1 MCTRIR
7 KGIINPNY
15 PGFQSLA
22 YTLNEELN
30 FYYSSENP
38 SDDEEDSCVSESDDN
53 ELQRQPR
60 QQDLTEDDENGNT
73 CDGSGLDAVE
83 GIPVPPPTLSSPSNQ
98 HHTEALYSSPVRRPA
113 RLRQLSTGHD
123 PCPASITGTTI
134 VADEKLDDITGTYA
148 CTPPDIVLQHSYDPH
163 RSIATIGS
171 TNALSTASLEQSN
184 ARRPDLIPEQQQQ
197 LLELENKK
205 NEQMKHDQDRSSTV
219 DDPEDHTGDED
230 GVTGK
235 TGTGT
240 GTEPEHEADIEGNRT
255 PPSPAVELAPTGTS
269 SNSESCNS
277 HFLRDVTLSPDDIM
291 LEDDSRCYDS
301 ASDGTLSDGYDQD
314 TDDDDDEGE
323 FEYQPYGSRDAPES
337 RCPSPPGNE
346 ALTPDS
352 PGSEGS
358 SPGEVQYHLV
368 DDCSHQTVQI
378 TRSRREHS
386 PAKRYPNMAQHYAVS
401 TSAPVPVPGQSCHSM
416 ARDCEPFGNNNVDDF
431 AQTAASQTCFKAT
444 HSWQSVGANYRSTI
458 ETATEKPCDGNA
470 SVRTGKQ
477 ETVSG
482 RNDDQPNAETQMYPI
497 RQYQK
502 VPKVNPFC
510 RPEPQEIVACD
521 FFTKQAKL
529 QIEARMALCQA
540 KDMAHM
546 QMEIEKRSLEL
557 SPVTKVIHAAVEK
570 AGLALA
576 ADKRRLSRYYLTRL
590 NVAQLQTILIE
601 LQCHAEVL
609 NEELVELL
617 MERDELHISQDA
629 TLIDIEDLSRYLCA
643 KEQTIIHAERQR
655 KSYHW
660 KKSCQQ
666 PTPHQARPV
675 RSGEAMHTVSAYRY
689 H

>member
-53 ELQRQPR
+53 ELRQQPR
-60 QQDLTEDDENGNT
+60 RRDHTEDDENGNT

-83 GIPVPPPTLSSPSNQ
+83 GIPVPPPTLSSPSNR
-98 HHTEALYSSPVRRPA
+98 EALYSSPVRRPE

-123 PCPASITGTTI
+123 VCSASITGTTI
-134 VADEKLDDITGTYA
+134 VADEKLDAYITGTYA

-171 TNALSTASLEQSN
+171 TNALPTEQSN

-197 LLELENKK
+197 LLELQNKK
-205 NEQMKHDQDRSSTV
+205 NEQMKHDL
-219 DDPEDHTGDED
+219 DDPEDQSVVED

-235 TGTGT
+235 TD
-240 GTEPEHEADIEGNRT
+240 TEPEHEADAEGNRT

-277 HFLRDVTLSPDDIM
+277 HFLRNVTLSPTDIM
-291 LEDDSRCYDS
+291 LEDESRCYDS

-314 TDDDDDEGE
+314 TDDDDDDDDEGE
-323 FEYQPYGSRDAPES
+323 FGYRPYGSREAPES

-352 PGSEGS
+352 TGSEGS

-378 TRSRREHS
+378 TRSRRDHS
-386 PAKRYPNMAQHYAVS
+386 PAKRYPSMPQHYATS
-401 TSAPVPVPGQSCHSM
+401 TSAPVPVPGQSCHSIP
-416 ARDCEPFGNNNVDDF
+416 RDCEPFGNNNVDDF
-431 AQTAASQTCFKAT
+431 AQTPASQTCFGAT
-444 HSWQSVGANYRSTI
+444 NSWQSVGGNYRSTI
-458 ETATEKPCDGNA
+458 ETASEKPCNV

-477 ETVSG
+477 ETGS
-482 RNDDQPNAETQMYPI
+482 DDQPIAETQMYPI

-546 QMEIEKRSLEL
+546 QMEFEKRSLEL

-660 KKSCQQ
+660 KTSCQQ

-675 RSGEAMHTVSAYRY
+675 RSGEATHTVSAYRY